1 MILLIKSFVIHG
13 INKKNCYL
21 FIFWDGQIIGSQL
34 HAFYTIQHM
43 SITTKLSLEFYYY
56 IYKNKNKN
64 KNKISFFITQIIGK
78 MWNSNHIL
86 NQYFLTC
93 FFNSNFFFSGNVELI
108 FWNMFLRI
116 SHK

>member
-21 FIFWDGQIIGSQL
+21 FIFWDGQIVGSQL

-56 IYKNKNKN
+56 I
-64 KNKISFFITQIIGK
+64 
-78 MWNSNHIL
+78 
-86 NQYFLTC
+86 
-93 FFNSNFFFSGNVELI
+93 
-108 FWNMFLRI
+108 
-116 SHK
+116 